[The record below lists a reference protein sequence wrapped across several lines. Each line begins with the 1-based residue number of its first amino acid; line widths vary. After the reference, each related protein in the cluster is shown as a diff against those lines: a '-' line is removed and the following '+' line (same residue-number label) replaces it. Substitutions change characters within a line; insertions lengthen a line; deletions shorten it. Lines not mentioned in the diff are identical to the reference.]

1 LPFFSFL
8 NFTGTNYPKIFL
20 MENTHFD
27 PTDVLILQLLQH
39 DARLTNKEIADK
51 TGRSVTPVY
60 ERIKRLEQ
68 DGVIEGYKAILNKD
82 KIGRSLIAYTN
93 VQLKEHSKPMLQ
105 AFEKSIVQIEEVLEC
120 MHLTGT
126 YDYLLKIAVADI
138 HEYHDF
144 LTNKLAALP
153 NIGTVQSGFVMNEVK
168 RSLAFP
174 IRQHN

>member
-1 LPFFSFL
+1 MRNLLRNPE
-8 NFTGTNYPKIFL
+8 NIL
-20 MENTHFD
+20 MEKPQFD
-27 PTDVLILQLLQH
+27 ATDVLILQLLQH

-51 TGRSVTPVY
+51 TGKSVTPIY
-60 ERIKRLEQ
+60 ERIRRLEAE
-68 DGVIEGYKAILNKD
+68 GVIEKYIALLNKD

-93 VQLKEHSKPMLQ
+93 VQLKEHSKSMLK
-105 AFEKSIVQIEEVLEC
+105 AFEKAIVQIEEVMEC

-126 YDYLLKIAVADI
+126 HDYLLKIAVADM

-153 NIGTVQSGFVMNEVK
+153 NIGTVQSGFVLNEVK

-174 IRQHN
+174 IPLKQL

>member
-1 LPFFSFL
+1 
-8 NFTGTNYPKIFL
+8 
-20 MENTHFD
+20 MHFD
-27 PTDVLILQLLQH
+27 STDARILQLLQH

-51 TGRSVTPVY
+51 TGRSVTPIY
-60 ERIKRLEQ
+60 ERIRRLEA

-93 VQLKEHSKPMLQ
+93 VQLKEHSKPMLRD
-105 AFEKSIVQIEEVLEC
+105 FEKAIVQIEEVMEC

-126 YDYLLKIAVADI
+126 YDYLLKVAVADI
-138 HEYHDF
+138 HAYHDF

-168 RSLAFP
+168 RSLAYP
-174 IRQHN
+174 VNSGS